1 MDDKIFALC
10 LDSIA
15 SEVAAQGLT
24 IEKIKVS
31 PEVYRQ
37 HGHLRYALAI
47 NNQLHGYVIQV
58 ICSLRGVVVGIPSDM
73 PFLDHLMGELPTLD
87 LLQVVETYEVRS
99 RFDRL

>member
-1 MDDKIFALC
+1 MDDKVFALC
-10 LDSIA
+10 LDAIV
-15 SEVAAQGLT
+15 SEVAAQGLA

-37 HGHLRYALAI
+37 HGHLQYALAV
-47 NNQLHGYVIQV
+47 NNQLQGYVVQV
-58 ICSLRGVVVGIPSDM
+58 QLVKGV
-73 PFLDHLMGELPTLD
+73 LDLTIEEATIPTLD

>member
-1 MDDKIFALC
+1 MDDKVFALC
-10 LDSIA
+10 LDAIV

-37 HGHLRYALAI
+37 HGHLRYALAV
-47 NNQLHGYVIQV
+47 NNQLQGYVVQV
-58 ICSLRGVVVGIPSDM
+58 QLVKGV
-73 PFLDHLMGELPTLD
+73 LDLTIEEATIPTLD

>member
-58 ICSLRGVVVGIPSDM
+58 IIPSDM

>member
-1 MDDKIFALC
+1 MDDKVFALC
-10 LDSIA
+10 LDAIV
-15 SEVAAQGLT
+15 SEVAAQGLA

-37 HGHLRYALAI
+37 HGHLRYDLAV
-47 NNQLHGYVIQV
+47 NNQLQGYVVQV
-58 ICSLRGVVVGIPSDM
+58 QLVKGV
-73 PFLDHLMGELPTLD
+73 LDLTIEEATIPTLD

>member
-1 MDDKIFALC
+1 MDDKVFALC

-37 HGHLRYALAI
+37 HGHLRYALAV
-47 NNQLHGYVIQV
+47 NNQLQGYVIQV
-58 ICSLRGVVVGIPSDM
+58 IIPSDM
-73 PFLDHLMGELPTLD
+73 PFLDRFMGEVPTLD

>member
-1 MDDKIFALC
+1 MDDKVFALC

-24 IEKIKVS
+24 IEEIKVS

-37 HGHLRYALAI
+37 HGHLRYALAV

-58 ICSLRGVVVGIPSDM
+58 IIPSDL
-73 PFLDHLMGELPTLD
+73 PLDRLMGEVPTLD

>member
-1 MDDKIFALC
+1 MDDKVFALC
-10 LDSIA
+10 LDAIV
-15 SEVAAQGLT
+15 SEVAAQGLA

-37 HGHLRYALAI
+37 HGHLQYALAV
-47 NNQLHGYVIQV
+47 NNQLQGYVVQV
-58 ICSLRGVVVGIPSDM
+58 QLAKGI
-73 PFLDHLMGELPTLD
+73 LDHLTIEEATIPTLD